1 MMLRGIKLLIP
12 VVLFAAVAAVLWVFI
27 VPTFQS
33 IVRVHAETI
42 AAHEQLERR
51 YQTGLARSRA
61 QRELATLERTMTL
74 LRDRIPT
81 DRNAL
86 SFVQTIEGIAAAR
99 QLEVRIAIDWSTIAP
114 PTEQQLVATPMT
126 IEFNGP
132 YPALVA
138 ALRDVE
144 RLPFPPVASHLSISG
159 NTPEGARRATA
170 VTRAQLIIQS
180 HARWRIVP
188 PPRP

>member
-1 MMLRGIKLLIP
+1 MRGIKSLIP
-12 VVLFAAVAAVLWVFI
+12 MTLFAAVAAVTLAFI
-27 VPTFQS
+27 VPAFQS

-51 YQTGLARSRA
+51 YQTSLARSRA
-61 QRELATLERTMTL
+61 QRELVTLERTMTM

-86 SFVQTIEGIAAAR
+86 EFVRTIEGIAAAR
-99 QLEVRIAIDWSTIAP
+99 QLEVRIAIDWSTMETPNERPLA
-114 PTEQQLVATPMT
+114 ATPMT
-126 IEFNGP
+126 IELNGP

-144 RLPFPPVASHLSISG
+144 RLPFPPVASHLSISE
-159 NTPEGARRATA
+159 TAPEGARGAPATR
-170 VTRAQLIIQS
+170 TRLIIQS
-180 HARWRIVP
+180 RAHWRTIS